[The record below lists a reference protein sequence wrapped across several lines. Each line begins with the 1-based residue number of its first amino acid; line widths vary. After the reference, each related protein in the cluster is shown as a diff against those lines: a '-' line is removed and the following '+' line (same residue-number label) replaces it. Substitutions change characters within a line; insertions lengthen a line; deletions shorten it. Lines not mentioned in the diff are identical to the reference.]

1 MHRGKE
7 ANLSLLQGEGGPEE
21 DVQQSVSFGSLL
33 KVGGGEK
40 VLLLPV
46 FSLASVLGKWGVT

>member
-7 ANLSLLQGEGGPEE
+7 ADMSLLQGEGGPEE

-33 KVGGGEK
+33 RVGGGGE
-40 VLLLPV
+40 
-46 FSLASVLGKWGVT
+46 STAASSVWFLFWGSGV